1 MHDYSVSISMDS
13 VCLTNSDSEWR
24 VINILSD
31 YNEEVA
37 IVLHPDHRPN
47 MPVKPV

>member
-1 MHDYSVSISMDS
+1 MFNEFR
-13 VCLTNSDSEWR
+13 LN